1 MERFSCS
8 RKMDGE
14 RPVGKKKT
22 CSTLAPEAISS
33 IPTRF
38 DEFDEKREGKR
49 YLSTTKGA
57 DVGRVEIYT

>member
-1 MERFSCS
+1 
-8 RKMDGE
+8 MDGE